1 MKLRVEFKEDSTFCA
16 RFVQTNCTFRP
27 DFGEVV
33 FIKSN
38 DIYDGTYNVIP
49 RVYQQ
54 VLPTKDKVLIDD
66 VTVEVIPLTTVLNLS
81 DGYTATIG

>member
-1 MKLRVEFKEDSTFCA
+1 MKLRVEFKEEPTFRA
-16 RFVQTNCTFRP
+16 RFIQTSCTFRP

-33 FIKSN
+33 FIKNN

-54 VLPTKDKVLIDD
+54 VLSTKDKVLIDD